1 MKEKV
6 AQLRPHP
13 GTVAGGILAVLITVY
28 FLCPPILEIPVYI
41 WFYHRYIPSSLWGD
55 LATFYA
61 PLGRIGRKFPMYMKL
76 LNSEE
81 ALFMKLGQRDPAE
94 DKVIGDE

>member
-1 MKEKV
+1 
-6 AQLRPHP
+6 
-13 GTVAGGILAVLITVY
+13 
-28 FLCPPILEIPVYI
+28 
-41 WFYHRYIPSSLWGD
+41 
-55 LATFYA
+55 
-61 PLGRIGRKFPMYMKL
+61 MYMKL